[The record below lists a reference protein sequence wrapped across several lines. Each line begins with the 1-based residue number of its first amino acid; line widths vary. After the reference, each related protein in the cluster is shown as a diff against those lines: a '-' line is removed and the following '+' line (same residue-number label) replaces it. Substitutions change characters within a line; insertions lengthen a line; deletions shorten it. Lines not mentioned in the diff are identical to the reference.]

1 MVKWYSI
8 PTMCMVSFSDCGMA
22 DLVEVDCLDEA
33 SGVKHWHV
41 SLQLKSASAA
51 AAGSG
56 QLGVL

>member
-1 MVKWYSI
+1 
-8 PTMCMVSFSDCGMA
+8 MCMVSFSDCGMA